1 MSTTTLFKN
10 LLLDASDI
18 NTVSLHSGDPG
29 GAGTANEITGS
40 GSYAR
45 QSCTFAAAAS
55 GEKELSTALDFT
67 LAPNQAVTY
76 IGFWASSTFRG
87 SKTLTG
93 DLAANSAGQFRVT
106 TATKLTLS
114 DL

>member
-29 GAGTANEITGS
+29 GAGTNNEVSG

-45 QSCTFAAAAS
+45 QSCTFSAAAS
-55 GEKELSTALDFT
+55 GEKALSAALDFT
-67 LAPNQAVTY
+67 LAANQPVIY
-76 IGFWASSTFRG
+76 IGFWHGSTFRG
-87 SKTLTG
+87 SKALTG
-93 DLAANSAGQFRVT
+93 DLAANSAGQFRIT